1 VTAISSTPPQLSTLV
16 ETLLDTYGPAAT
28 RQAVTLCVAGAWDAV
43 RFVGATEE
51 DDITVLAG
59 RIAERDLRLR
69 LGLDREAA
77 RLDPETHTPR

>member
-1 VTAISSTPPQLSTLV
+1 MTATSSSTPQQLSTLV
-16 ETLLDTYGPAAT
+16 EALLDAYAPAAT
-28 RQAVTLCVAGAWDAV
+28 REAVTLCVAGAWEAV

-51 DDITVLAG
+51 EDITVLAA

-77 RLDPETHTPR
+77 RLDPEKHTR